1 MSNFTIIG
9 RVAHA
14 EPVAPIEGADFIAL
28 TRVGMRDVVVK
39 RIDFAHADP
48 PGDTDHEPRPG
59 LYLYIPEDAILPMGV
74 NIPQAD
80 AENPEEQFRVQVQRD
95 LADLTDFLVKV
106 KKNGVSVKPPVEVR
120 RYRGVFSV
128 GVYLRVDEQRY
139 PALASYIITQLTGAR
154 DANQVTGAR
163 DTGAT
168 ATTVANPA
176 AEATD
181 ADAET
186 TTEADTD
193 TDAEAETFT
202 PTLVDDV
209 SVTLDPAYLR
219 VGRREDDIDVSEGS
233 GGSSS
238 VDGLA
243 VAPRSVWPKAPPSHI
258 VPNGSLLLQKYDVAN
273 AWTSD
278 ILSQM
283 IEAVKADPG
292 LRLHVTEKLE
302 GMNARAAFVYHKRP
316 EDGSKPRFPV
326 PCVGFEDAAI
336 SGYIR
341 MQFGTRQMWQHTLLA
356 PPQTEHPEDGYPLIT
371 TREEYDSYIARGWR
385 LGRIAETI
393 LRAYVGTPEWDPFV
407 FPNLVPRFDGPHNL
421 GYMAPTH
428 ARDFKD
434 LWCAANK
441 RSLGDVDICREFDGC
456 VIGITFGEA
465 YGSFV
470 RGKGDKKVRFRYD
483 LPEDKPLGFRIFE
496 TRKIVPMLDNSLT
509 VVAAYGFDF
518 GFAFSAPVPLHLNT
532 SQMEGVTPES
542 IAQYA
547 EGNTEL
553 QPAPG
558 QATHVREGVVVSV
571 VRSIDGEI
579 VEVPIRGRPTRLIGK
594 IVGKGYLALK
604 HGV

>member
-9 RVAHA
+9 RVAHP
-14 EPVAPIEGADFIAL
+14 EPVAPIDGADFITL
-28 TRVGMRDVVVK
+28 TRVGMREVVVK
-39 RIDFAHADP
+39 RADFPPDP
-48 PGDTDHEPRPG
+48 PGDTGRESRPG
-59 LYLYIPEDAILPMGV
+59 VYLYIPEDAILPMGV

-80 AENPEEQFRVQVQRD
+80 AENPEEQFRTQVQRD

-106 KKNGVSVKPPVEVR
+106 KKNGMSVKPPVEVR

-128 GVYLRVDEQRY
+128 GVYLRVDEQRH
-139 PALASYIITQLTGAR
+139 PALASYIIA
-154 DANQVTGAR
+154 QVTGAR
-163 DTGAT
+163 DATT
-168 ATTVANPA
+168 ATTIPVDTETADDTTA
-176 AEATD
+176 DAD

-186 TTEADTD
+186 
-193 TDAEAETFT
+193 FT
-202 PTLVDDV
+202 PILVDDV

-283 IEAVKADPG
+283 IEAVKSSDDLYLQA
-292 LRLHVTEKLE
+292 TEKLE
-302 GMNARAAFVYHKRP
+302 GMNARAAFVYHTGP

-326 PCVGFEDAAI
+326 PCVGFANPGI
-336 SGYIR
+336 GGYIR

-393 LRAYVGTPEWDPFV
+393 LRAYDGTPESQPFV
-407 FPNLVPRFDGPHNL
+407 FPEHEDTRGPCNL
-421 GYMAPTH
+421 GFIAPVH
-428 ARDFKD
+428 VRAFGGVLSVARMD
-434 LWCAANK
+434 LET
-441 RSLGDVDICREFDGC
+441 RRELDGC
-456 VIGITFGEA
+456 AINVTFGEA

-483 LPEDKPLGFRIFE
+483 LPEGTPLGFRTFE
-496 TRKIVPMLDNSLT
+496 TRLLLAKLDRGLT
-509 VVAAYGFDF
+509 AVATDGSDF
-518 GFAFSAPVPLHLNT
+518 GYSKVAPLATIMSNVGAASA
-532 SQMEGVTPES
+532 TPAS

-547 EGNTEL
+547 EGNTLLSVPYQTEN
-553 QPAPG
+553 P
-558 QATHVREGVVVSV
+558 HVREGIV
-571 VRSIDGEI
+571 VRVVRASTKEI
-579 VEVPIRGRPTRLIGK
+579 VEAPIRGRPTRLIGK